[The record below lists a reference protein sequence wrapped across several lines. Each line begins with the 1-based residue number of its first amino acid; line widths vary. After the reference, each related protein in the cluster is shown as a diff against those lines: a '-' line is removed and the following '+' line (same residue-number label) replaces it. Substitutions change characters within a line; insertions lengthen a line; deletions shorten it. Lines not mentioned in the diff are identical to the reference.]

1 MFKKINGPAGHGKTF
16 TLIEDIKAI
25 YNPLRPD
32 TEQSFVL
39 ITPTNKAAMVLNSRL
54 IAAGL
59 PALAK
64 TLHSTLYSWIQ
75 TDDIKSVKRV
85 RSIDPDTHKFYVDAL
100 GEPVYHEEIEYY
112 FDRIIKETI
121 KHKVIYVDESSMVN
135 SEVWHD
141 LITCGLVEMI
151 NAYGDER
158 QLPPIE
164 DRDKLDD
171 DIRPYFR
178 FWHQYQDEV
187 KTLPKN
193 HRQAG
198 DLKTFVEVIQSS
210 IFKGRGDIPVP
221 MAMGDNLS
229 VHASDITER
238 QLLGLMMDCDIILT
252 PYHRVRQL
260 TNIIMRKERAQRAGK
275 RFVKRPVEGDK
286 IIFTDAVKH
295 EHEVDNRTVR
305 YVYLPKNVTATI
317 TKIHDYDPKDNL
329 MIIDFTDET
338 GTDHEDIVVCVDKI
352 MGDKS
357 SAEEARIDY
366 AYALTVHNS
375 QGGQWDRVL
384 FLDSFWKD
392 DTIRNLRYVGIT
404 RASEQLAIVTG
415 ITNSTEDKDA
425 HRSLLIRLAQQYAE

>member
-16 TLIEDIKAI
+16 TLIEDIKAL
-25 YNPLRPD
+25 YDPARADN
-32 TEQSFVL
+32 EQSFVL

-59 PALAK
+59 PPLAK
-64 TLHSTLYSWIQ
+64 TLHSTLYTWVQS
-75 TDDIKSVKRV
+75 DDIKSIKRV

-112 FDRIIKETI
+112 FDRTIKESI
-121 KHKVIYVDESSMVN
+121 KHKVIFVDESSMVN

-141 LITCGLVEMI
+141 LITCGLVEEI

-164 DRDKLDD
+164 DCAKLNA
-171 DIRPYFR
+171 DIQPYFR

-187 KTLPKN
+187 KTLTVN

-198 DLKTFVEVIQSS
+198 DLKTFVEVIESS
-210 IFKGRGDIPVP
+210 IFKGRGEIPVP
-221 MAMGDNLS
+221 LAIGDNLS

-238 QLLGLMMDCDIILT
+238 QLLGLMMESDIILT
-252 PYHRVRQL
+252 PYHKVRQL
-260 TNIIMRKERAQRAGK
+260 TNIIVRKERAERSGK
-275 RFVKRPVEGDK
+275 RFVKRPVEGDR
-286 IIFTDAVKH
+286 IIFNDAIKR
-295 EHEVDNRTVR
+295 EYEVNNRTIR
-305 YVYLPKNVTATI
+305 YIYLPKNVTATI
-317 TKIHDYDPKDNL
+317 TKVHDFDAEDNL

-338 GTDHEDIVVCVDKI
+338 GTDHENIVVCVDKI
-352 MGDKS
+352 MGEKS
-357 SAEEARIDY
+357 HAEATRIDY
-366 AYALTVHNS
+366 AYALTVHSS

-392 DTIRNLRYVGIT
+392 ENIRNLRYVGIT
-404 RASEQLAIVTG
+404 RAAKQLAIVTG
-415 ITNSTEDKDA
+415 ITNSTEASDA